1 MQPIASV
8 QGIMLANI
16 VLNAA
21 EAAGTGIVKLATRI
35 TFDDGT
41 TFGGAARCR
50 RPPFAD

>member
-1 MQPIASV
+1 
-8 QGIMLANI
+8 MLANI

-41 TFGGAARCR
+41 PSAQQQRVR
-50 RPPFAD
+50 RRSIRPR